1 MQECVCGGTSG
12 PLLAGTPC
20 PLRPCRRLPT
30 WEQCARVSPT
40 VPRWGG
46 AAGPG
51 LWGRHPLLPTV
62 TLRPQGHHLRV
73 PQGPQL
79 CLPGAGIHD
88 PAREAQGYHGL
99 WGDGEE
105 EAPHRVVVVGT
116 RRPWELAKE
125 RGKKPNRTCSPAFL
139 QRVTNDLSW

>member
-1 MQECVCGGTSG
+1 MGGHFWA
-12 PLLAGTPC
+12 LLAGALC
-20 PLRPCRRLPT
+20 PLRPCGRLPT

-40 VPRWGG
+40 GLRWGG

-73 PQGPQL
+73 PQGPWL
-79 CLPGAGIHD
+79 HLPGASIHD

-116 RRPWELAKE
+116 RWPKELAKE
-125 RGKKPNRTCSPAFL
+125 WGKKPNCTCSLAFL
-139 QRVTNDLSW
+139 QRVTNDLSQ